1 MSKRHPT
8 LNGLLRW
15 DHEAKT
21 ITMARSLNPPT
32 YNARFIKQLKEDYN
46 DYTVVTATNDWGYTY
61 DQRKVSYY

>member
-21 ITMARSLNPPT
+21 ITMARSLNPPP

-46 DYTVVTATNDWGYTY
+46 DYTVVTATND
-61 DQRKVSYY
+61 